1 METWGGETSR
11 MKILDFIEKDGEG
24 KYSCYKTKKLIL
36 DQNDQDTLDYD
47 DKAPVATNST
57 SIAET
62 DLSRKDTVT
71 ISQQMMK
78 LASAPLFSYFLDG
91 SRHVYKVDDIAIG
104 NRIFP
109 FLAGQ
114 IVVGCCVRKDRDT
127 FKRHSVT
134 RKVLLSLPRNFNYDD
149 DKETNFC
156 RMYCEKINEELAKN
170 PFVQEHGIK
179 IDKILLYPTDG
190 SKDITADKNGYKNS
204 GTAKIQNEMTD
215 EEQLM
220 VAELCKNNLLDN
232 DHFLMKDGS
241 IEYNPSYSNLSTTE
255 WNQLRSNYKH
265 VVGVS
270 KMFNPDLLRD
280 FKGHR
285 LSKTIANLKPF
296 ERTKVYRYPASGD
309 QSEFAMWYLRLR
321 KSDFRE
327 THFSDV
333 IKCEMVL
340 EEKGGLLDT
349 QLVDLISANLI
360 REAYPTCYGK
370 DNRWA
375 NHLYP
380 VFLTESFC
388 KSSYINQNII
398 LNLF

>member
-1 METWGGETSR
+1 

-47 DKAPVATNST
+47 DRPAVSLNSV

-62 DLSRKDTVT
+62 DLTRIETVS

-78 LASAPLFSYFLDG
+78 LASTPLFTYFLDG

-114 IVVGCCVRKDRDT
+114 IVVG
-127 FKRHSVT
+127 
-134 RKVLLSLPRNFNYDD
+134 D
-149 DKETNFC
+149 DKEENFC
-156 RMYCEKINEELAKN
+156 RMYCEKINEELSKN
-170 PFVQEHGIK
+170 LFVQEHGIK

-220 VAELCKNNLLDN
+220 VAELCKHNLLDN
-232 DHFLMKDGS
+232 DNFLIKDGS
-241 IEYNPSYSNLSTTE
+241 IEYNASYSNLSTTE

-280 FKGHR
+280 FRGHR

-296 ERTKVYRYPASGD
+296 ERTKVYRYPASGS

-340 EEKGGLLDT
+340 EEKGGVLDT

-360 REAYPTCYGK
+360 REAYPTCYGN
-370 DNRWA
+370 DSRWA
-375 NHLYP
+375 NHIYP

-388 KSSYINQNII
+388 KSNYINQNII

>member
-1 METWGGETSR
+1 

-24 KYSCYKTKKLIL
+24 KYSCYRTRKLVL
-36 DQNDQDTLDYD
+36 DQNDQDTLDYTYD
-47 DKAPVATNST
+47 DKPVVALKGAN
-57 SIAET
+57 IAES
-62 DLSRKDTVT
+62 DLTRVETVA

-78 LASAPLFSYFLDG
+78 LASTPLFSYFLDG
-91 SRHVYKVDDIAIG
+91 SRHVYKVDDIAVG
-104 NRIFP
+104 DRIFP

-114 IVVGCCVRKDRDT
+114 IVVGCCVRLDRDT
-127 FKRHSVT
+127 FKRHSVI

-149 DKETNFC
+149 DKETDFC
-156 RMYCEKINEELAKN
+156 RMYCEKINEVLAKS

-220 VAELCKNNLLDN
+220 VAQLCKDNCLDN
-232 DHFLMKDGS
+232 EHFLIKDGS
-241 IEYNPSYSNLSTTE
+241 IEYNPSYSNLSITE

-270 KMFNPDLLRD
+270 KMFNPDLLKD
-280 FKGHR
+280 FKNR
-285 LSKTIANLKPF
+285 PLSKTIATLKPF
-296 ERTKVYRYPASGD
+296 ERTKVYRYEASGS

-321 KSDFRE
+321 KNNYRE
-327 THFSDV
+327 TQFSDV
-333 IKCEMVL
+333 VKCEMLL
-340 EEKGGLLDT
+340 EEKGGSLDT

-360 REAYPTCYGK
+360 REAYPTCYGS
-370 DNRWA
+370 DSRWA

-388 KSSYINQNII
+388 KSNYINQNII

>member
-1 METWGGETSR
+1 
-11 MKILDFIEKDGEG
+11 MKILNFIEKDGEG
-24 KYSCYKTKKLIL
+24 KYACYKTRKLVL

-47 DKAPVATNST
+47 DKAPVATNSAN
-57 SIAET
+57 IAET
-62 DLSRKDTVT
+62 DLSRKETVT

-78 LASAPLFSYFLDG
+78 LAGSPLFSYFLDG

-114 IVVGCCVRKDRDT
+114 IVVGCCVRKNRDT
-127 FKRHSVT
+127 FKRHSLT
-134 RKVLLSLPRNFNYDD
+134 RKFLLSLPRNFNYDD
-149 DKETNFC
+149 DKEENFC
-156 RMYCEKINEELAKN
+156 RMYCEKINEELGKT
-170 PFVQEHGIK
+170 PFVHEHGIK
-179 IDKILLYPTDG
+179 LDKILLYPTDG
-190 SKDITADKNGYKNS
+190 SKDIVADKNGYKNS

-232 DHFLMKDGS
+232 DHFLIKDGS
-241 IEYNPSYSNLSTTE
+241 IEYNSSYSNLSTTE

-280 FKGHR
+280 FRGHR

-296 ERTKVYRYPASGD
+296 ERTKVYRYPASGS
-309 QSEFAMWYLRLR
+309 QTEFAMWYLRLR

-333 IKCEMVL
+333 VKCEMVL

-360 REAYPTCYGK
+360 REAYPTCYGN
-370 DNRWA
+370 DSRWA

-380 VFLTESFC
+380 VFLTETFC
-388 KSSYINQNII
+388 KSNYINQNII